1 MVLTDAYCSYLHH
14 KQADTDSSCPDSD
27 SGEPPRPRHP
37 AAAISNGFS
46 EESATQSRLQTRGLE
61 QIISGLEQEESQAR
75 GLEVVEAKD
84 VVMRMVEDFSLLS
97 ESDSEDELVESMKVW
112 FIFESVIIYAK
123 AKGCFQFD
131 SRTRLPWC
139 NR

>member
-1 MVLTDAYCSYLHH
+1 MVTDAYCSYLHH
-14 KQADTDSSCPDSD
+14 KQADADSSCPDSD
-27 SGEPPRPRHP
+27 SGEPQRPRHP
-37 AAAISNGFS
+37 AATISNVFS
-46 EESATQSRLQTRGLE
+46 AESATQSPLQTRGLE

-97 ESDSEDELVESMKVW
+97 ESDSEDELEESKKVVL
-112 FIFESVIIYAK
+112 IFKPLIIYPK
-123 AKGCFQFD
+123 FD
-131 SRTRLPWC
+131 SRIRLPRS

>member
-1 MVLTDAYCSYLHH
+1 MVTDAYCSYLHH
-14 KQADTDSSCPDSD
+14 KQADADSSCPDSD
-27 SGEPPRPRHP
+27 SGEPQRPRHP

-46 EESATQSRLQTRGLE
+46 AESATQSPLQTRGLE

-97 ESDSEDELVESMKVW
+97 ESDSEDELEESKKVVV
-112 FIFESVIIYAK
+112 IFEPLIIYTK
-123 AKGCFQFD
+123 VCY
-131 SRTRLPWC
+131 
-139 NR
+139 

>member
-1 MVLTDAYCSYLHH
+1 MVTNAFCSYLHH

-27 SGEPPRPRHP
+27 SGEPQRPRHP

-46 EESATQSRLQTRGLE
+46 AESATQSRLQTRGLE

-97 ESDSEDELVESMKVW
+97 ESDSEDELEESKKVVL
-112 FIFESVIIYAK
+112 IFEPLII
-123 AKGCFQFD
+123 
-131 SRTRLPWC
+131 
-139 NR
+139 